1 VATMFLSPIHSFR
14 AIAIIFIV
22 AGHVIWAFSWHQHPD
37 VRDFLADFFENGT
50 VLFVFVSGFLFQHL
64 SARFDYRDFLSKK
77 FRNVVL
83 PYLIISTPAVLYTL
97 LRDHPTTT
105 YPQLD
110 HTSSVYQA
118 LWLYTKGGAHINYPL
133 WFIPM
138 ITVYF
143 LLAPAFM
150 ILVRHPRLYWLL
162 VLMIPTSLIAHRPP
176 FPNLDLL
183 HLCVYYLSA
192 YVTGMFCS
200 QFQGRIEPMLNRYAW
215 LLAAFY
221 MLAFLAHF
229 HWSRFHGNYE
239 VSHIFSTEKGLI
251 DWTFALKL
259 VLCFTLWAVMSRLDR
274 HVAPHLRYLADASFA
289 IFFVHMYF
297 IFSIHVAERWH
308 TVEGGL
314 LPWFVELIS
323 VLVCS
328 VFCVWAARKLLGHK
342 SRLVIGS

>member
-1 VATMFLSPIHSFR
+1 MFLSPIHSFR
-14 AIAIIFIV
+14 AIAILFIV
-22 AGHVIWAFSWHQHPD
+22 AGHVIWAFSWHQHPH

-83 PYLIISTPAVLYTL
+83 PYLIISTPAVLYAL
-97 LRDHPTTT
+97 HGHPAST

-110 HTSSVYQA
+110 HTSSLYQA
-118 LWLYTKGGAHINYPL
+118 LWLYSKGGAHINYPL

-138 ITVYF
+138 ITIYF

-150 ILVRHPRLYWLL
+150 IFVRHPRLYWLL
-162 VLMIPTSLIAHRPP
+162 LLMIPTSLVAHRPS
-176 FPNLDLL
+176 FPNLDLF

-192 YVTGMFCS
+192 YVTGMCCS
-200 QFQGRIEPMLNRYAW
+200 QFRARLEPPLNKSAP
-215 LLAAFY
+215 LLAVVY
-221 MLAFLAHF
+221 VLAFAAHF

-239 VSHIFSTEKGLI
+239 VSHIFSMEKGFV
-251 DWTFALKL
+251 DWMFALKL
-259 VLCFTLWAVMSRLDR
+259 ILCFALWGTMLRLDR
-274 HVAPHLRYLADASFA
+274 QVAPHLRFLADTSFA

-297 IFSIHVAERWH
+297 IFSIHVAEHWQPM
-308 TVEGGL
+308 EGGL
-314 LPWFVELIS
+314 LPWSAELVS
-323 VLVCS
+323 VLVCC
-328 VFCVWAARKLLGHK
+328 VFSIWITRKLLGSK

>member
-14 AIAIIFIV
+14 AIAILFIV
-22 AGHVIWAFSWHQHPD
+22 AGHVIWAFSWHRHPH

-97 LRDHPTTT
+97 LRDHPSIT

-110 HTSSVYQA
+110 HTSELYQA
-118 LWLYTKGGAHINYPL
+118 MWLYAKGGAHINYPL

-138 ITVYF
+138 ISIYF

-150 ILVRHPRLYWLL
+150 VIVRQPKLYWLL
-162 VLMIPTSLIAHRPP
+162 VLLIPSSLLAHRPP
-176 FPNLDLL
+176 FPNLDLA

-192 YVTGMFCS
+192 YIMGMCCS
-200 QFQGRIEPMLNRYAW
+200 QFRSQLEPFLYKSAYALAIFY
-215 LLAAFY
+215 LLA
-221 MLAFLAHF
+221 LIAHF

-239 VSHIFSTEKGLI
+239 VSHIFSLEKGLV
-251 DWTFALKL
+251 DWIFALKL
-259 VLCFTLWAVMSRLDR
+259 VLCFVLWGVMLRLDKR
-274 HVAPHLRYLADASFA
+274 VAPHLRFLADASFA

-308 TVEGGL
+308 TLEGGL
-314 LPWFVELIS
+314 LQWFVELVSVLACSVLS
-323 VLVCS
+323 VLV
-328 VFCVWAARKLLGHK
+328 ARKLLGDK

>member
-1 VATMFLSPIHSFR
+1 
-14 AIAIIFIV
+14 
-22 AGHVIWAFSWHQHPD
+22 

-83 PYLIISTPAVLYTL
+83 PYLIISTPAVLYAL
-97 LRDHPTTT
+97 HGHPTDTF
-105 YPQLD
+105 PQLD
-110 HTSSVYQA
+110 HTSSLYQA

-150 ILVRHPRLYWLL
+150 LFVRQPRLYWLL
-162 VLMIPTSLIAHRPP
+162 LLMIPTSLVAHRPP
-176 FPNLDLL
+176 FPNLDLF
-183 HLCVYYLSA
+183 HLSVYYLSA
-192 YVTGMFCS
+192 YVTGMCCS
-200 QFQGRIEPMLNRYAW
+200 QFRTRLEPVLNKFA
-215 LLAAFY
+215 LPLTVVY
-221 MLAFLAHF
+221 MLAFVAHF

-251 DWTFALKL
+251 DWIFALKL
-259 VLCFTLWAVMSRLDR
+259 MLCFVLWATMLRLDR
-274 HVAPHLRYLADASFA
+274 VVAPHLRFLADTSFA

-297 IFSIHVAERWH
+297 IFSIHVAEHWH
-308 TVEGGL
+308 SMEGGL
-314 LPWFVELIS
+314 LSWFTELVS
-323 VLVCS
+323 VLVCC
-328 VFCVWAARKLLGHK
+328 VFSIWIARKLLGSK